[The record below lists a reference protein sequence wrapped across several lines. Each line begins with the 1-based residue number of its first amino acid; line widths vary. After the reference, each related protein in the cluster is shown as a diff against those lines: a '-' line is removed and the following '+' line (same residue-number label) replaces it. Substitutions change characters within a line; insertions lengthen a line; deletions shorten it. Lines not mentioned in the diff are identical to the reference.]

1 MQVYQITY
9 FVLTKHK
16 LSWNMSHGLTVFVKG
31 ISLLYQKF
39 PIRVTAAHL
48 VFDYHFIWLN
58 MLTFESYKV
67 IQVLK
72 LLRKATLTKNDL
84 I

>member
-9 FVLTKHK
+9 FALIKHK
-16 LSWNMSHGLTVFVKG
+16 LLLNMSRVLTVFVKG

-48 VFDYHFIWLN
+48 VFDYYFIWLN

-72 LLRKATLTKNDL
+72 LLRKSTLIKSDL